1 MPSAIKS
8 NPSLVIAGC
17 CSFVGALMH
26 LVCIAGGADWYRW
39 MGAGERIARQVE
51 AGELMPAVLTL
62 LISTLLCGWG
72 LLAFSGAGLIRR
84 LPLLVPG
91 LWVITAVYLLRGVAG
106 FVLPVLV
113 DHPMVQ
119 QNSLTFWWTSSLVCC
134 VFGGF
139 YWHGTRQLQRL

>member
-1 MPSAIKS
+1 MPSAIKP
-8 NPSLVIAGC
+8 NPSLVVAGC
-17 CSFVGALMH
+17 CSLVGALMH

-39 MGAGERIARQVE
+39 MGAGERIAQQVE
-51 AGELMPAVLTL
+51 AGELMPGVLTL
-62 LISTLLCGWG
+62 LISAMLLCWG

-91 LWVITAVYLLRGVAG
+91 LWVITAVYLLRGVTG
-106 FVLPVLV
+106 FVLPLLI

-119 QNSLTFWWTSSLVCC
+119 QNSLAFWWTSSLVCC

-139 YWHGTRQLQRL
+139 YWHGTRQLQRE